1 MQNLTITRTNGNVV
15 RALPGE
21 DHISGL
27 VFYSSTLPEAE
38 EGVAGFT
45 TTERIHAIS
54 QIEVAEK
61 FGITADAPAWETK
74 VLHHILD
81 SIFNMNPGVSLYVGI
96 FKPATSTPAFSE
108 IKQIQNFADGRLRQV
123 GVWDGARDLCGGKTG
138 EEAASHANTILNSL
152 QSVRTTLEQQNK
164 PLSILYAPKVAD
176 VTKLPSD
183 IAKTGRNGVSVII
196 GQDGAGTAAELY
208 EAEANKTAKASVSA
222 LGDLLGAVSKA
233 SVHQSIAWVEQF
245 PTNIALAAFGDG
257 TNYRDLDTAVVES
270 LDTSR
275 YIFLRTYDGLAGA
288 YFNDNHTLDT
298 ATSDY
303 AYISDVRT
311 MDKAVRGVRSY
322 LLPKLGRPMKVNAS
336 TGQLDRTA
344 VEHLITTG
352 NLALTEME
360 KAGELSGYKFDI
372 DPDQNILATSRVRGV
387 IKNVAVGVMRN
398 LDLEIG
404 YATSV

>member
-27 VFYSSTLPEAE
+27 VFYSATLPEAE

-61 FGITADAPAWETK
+61 YGITADAPAWETK
-74 VLHHILD
+74 VLHYILN

-108 IKQIQNFADGRLRQV
+108 IKQIQNYADGRLRQV
-123 GVWDGARDLCGGKTG
+123 GVWNGSVELS
-138 EEAASHANTILNSL
+138 ETILNSL
-152 QSVRTTLEQQNK
+152 QSVRTTLEMQNK

-176 VTKLPSD
+176 VTKLSND
-183 IAKTGRNGVSVII
+183 IAKIGRNGVSVII
-196 GQDGAGTAAELY
+196 GQDGAGVAAELY

-257 TNYRDLDTAVVES
+257 TKYRDLDTAVVEM
-270 LDTSR
+270 LDESR
-275 YIFLRTYDGLAGA
+275 YIFLRTYDGIAGA

-322 LLPKLGRPMKVNAS
+322 LLPKLGRPMKVDAS
-336 TGQLDRTA
+336 TGQLERTA

-352 NLALTEME
+352 NLYLTEME

-372 DPDQNILATSRVRGV
+372 DPDQNILSTSRVRGV

>member
-27 VFYSSTLPEAE
+27 VFYSATLPEAE

-61 FGITADAPAWETK
+61 YGITADAPAWETK
-74 VLHHILD
+74 VLHYILS

-108 IKQIQNFADGRLRQV
+108 IKQIQNYADGRLRQV
-123 GVWDGARDLCGGKTG
+123 GVWNGSVELS
-138 EEAASHANTILNSL
+138 ETILNSL
-152 QSVRTTLEQQNK
+152 QSVRTTLEMQNK

-176 VTKLPSD
+176 VTKLSND
-183 IAKTGRNGVSVII
+183 IAKIGRNGVSVII
-196 GQDGAGTAAELY
+196 GQDGAGVAAELY

-257 TNYRDLDTAVVES
+257 TKYRDLDTAVVEM
-270 LDTSR
+270 LDESR
-275 YIFLRTYDGLAGA
+275 YIFLRTYDGIAGA

-322 LLPKLGRPMKVNAS
+322 LLPKLGRPMKVDAS

-372 DPDQNILATSRVRGV
+372 DPDQNILSTSRVRGV

>member
-15 RALPGE
+15 RSLPGE

-27 VFYSSTLPEAE
+27 VFYSSALPVAD
-38 EGVAGFT
+38 EGVDGFT
-45 TTERIHAIS
+45 DGERIHAIS

-61 FGITADAPAWETK
+61 LGITADAPAWETR
-74 VLHHILD
+74 VLHYTLC

-96 FKPATSTPAFSE
+96 FKPATANPAFSE
-108 IKQIQNFADGRLRQV
+108 IKQMQNYAGGRLRQV
-123 GVWDGARDLCGGKTG
+123 GVWNGAVELS
-138 EEAASHANTILNSL
+138 ETILNTL
-152 QSVRTTLEQQNK
+152 QSIRTTLEQQNK

-176 VTKLPSD
+176 VTQLPTDVSK
-183 IAKTGRNGVSVII
+183 IGRNGVSVVI
-196 GQDGAGTAAELY
+196 GQDGAGVAADLY
-208 EAEANKTAKASVSA
+208 GDEANKAAKASVSA
-222 LGDLLGAVSKA
+222 LGDLLGAVSRS

-257 TNYRDLDTAVVES
+257 TKYRDLDAAVVES

-275 YIFLRTYDGLAGA
+275 YIFLRTYDGLSGA
-288 YFNDNHTLDT
+288 FFNDNHTLDA

-311 MDKAVRGVRSY
+311 MDKAVCGVRAY
-322 LLPKLGRPMKVNAS
+322 LLPKLGRPMKVDAA
-336 TGQLDRTA
+336 TGKLDRTA

-352 NLALTEME
+352 NKPLEEME
-360 KAGELSGYKFDI
+360 KAGELSGYRFDI

-398 LDLEIG
+398 LDIEIG
-404 YATSV
+404 FAMNI